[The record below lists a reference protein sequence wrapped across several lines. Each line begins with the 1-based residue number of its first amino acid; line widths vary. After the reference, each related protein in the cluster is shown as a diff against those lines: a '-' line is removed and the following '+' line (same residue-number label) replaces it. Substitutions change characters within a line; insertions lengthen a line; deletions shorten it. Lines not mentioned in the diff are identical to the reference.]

1 METVKKTRGKA
12 RKQDP
17 RTKGLWRVFD
27 RRPSSELARY
37 YNPLPSDDQY
47 VMFAIRTD
55 ERIVQMLYKCSDRHY
70 KGKVNLL
77 TDKIINDYIDIHD
90 GDVLLTDYRGVSN
103 CYRYNLQMRRA
114 TLDRLMDM
122 AEKYGEPKGV
132 VAKMALYLW
141 LLQNVQSCQ

>member
-1 METVKKTRGKA
+1 MAKKKA
-12 RKQDP
+12 DP
-17 RTKGLWRVFD
+17 RVKGLWRVTD

-37 YNPLPSDDQY
+37 YNPLPSDDQF

-55 ERIVQMLYKCSDRHY
+55 QRIVQELYKRSDMSY
-70 KGKVNLL
+70 GGKVNIL

-90 GDVLLTDYRGVSN
+90 GDILLTDYRGVSN
-103 CYRYNLQMRRA
+103 MYRYNLQMKRT

-132 VAKMALYLW
+132 IAKMALYLW
-141 LLQNVQSCQ
+141 LLQNVQRDENK